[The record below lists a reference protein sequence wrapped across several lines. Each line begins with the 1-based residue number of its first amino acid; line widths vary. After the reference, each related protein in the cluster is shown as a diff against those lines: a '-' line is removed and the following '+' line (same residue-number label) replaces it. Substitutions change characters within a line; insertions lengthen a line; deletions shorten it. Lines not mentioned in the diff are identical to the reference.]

1 MFRFVIAAALV
12 SSCMASTAR
21 AGANN
26 ADFHCV
32 STQGKTKV
40 TLDGNI
46 PGDFASFEL
55 RLSDSVGTTVMSDQ
69 RERIS
74 VVENFAKGVFT
85 IAVTREDGRNLLL
98 YALPATVK
106 RSVGPD
112 GESRARFSAVLL
124 EAPKPGYEG
133 PASYE
138 TTLRNVSLSCTYEYS
153 I

>member
-1 MFRFVIAAALV
+1 MSRYIIAAAL
-12 SSCMASTAR
+12 SASCLASTAR

-32 STQGKTKV
+32 STQGKAKV

-55 RLSDSVGTTVMSDQ
+55 RLSDSVGATVMTD
-69 RERIS
+69 RHERIS

-106 RSVGPD
+106 RSVGSG

-138 TTLRNVSLSCTYEYS
+138 TTLRDVSLSCTYEYS